1 MGKKKREGNLENT
14 TGGRDARDVQRVI
27 RRLGLIESNQ
37 SLDAWYAQARMQLP
51 EASVQRFYDFKTGK
65 RDADIYDLTYK
76 DFDHARV
83 FHVSWSSQAFETELT
98 WMIPRLRAAL
108 SRVEPERRFFIELGS
123 GHGAAAAVVSAVLKV
138 PVIAVDPQPAA
149 FGLPELFA
157 ARTGGDVTSITASAK
172 DLPGVVDGR
181 IPAAIFGLGVFR
193 YFQTHEH
200 GNDSF
205 SFMNAMDHM
214 FATRMPDAQS
224 LAFFQAN
231 TPAEMIFSESGC
243 PDYLAEVLL
252 GARAAGYNLSMG
264 GAAVKKESVASG
276 ELRDLL
282 MFHLTT
288 KESLI
293 SVKHPFIEM
302 SQPLPELHAGLSVEG
317 TAAEAI
323 RLVNNPDITTIETTE
338 VEFSDGTLNTEIF
351 TIGDH
356 FAGLYKTSNLGY
368 RSIKIV
374 PYNELP
380 RIQQDEDRENENFT
394 DNQEALIRRLVLRP

>member
-1 MGKKKREGNLENT
+1 
-14 TGGRDARDVQRVI
+14 
-27 RRLGLIESNQ
+27 
-37 SLDAWYAQARMQLP
+37 
-51 EASVQRFYDFKTGK
+51 
-65 RDADIYDLTYK
+65 LTYK

-83 FHVSWSSQAFETELT
+83 FHVSWRSQALETELT

-157 ARTGGDVTSITASAK
+157 ARTGGDVTSITASAR

-205 SFMNAMDHM
+205 SFKNAMDHM
-214 FATRMPDAQS
+214 FATRVPDAQS

-243 PDYLAEVLL
+243 PDYLGEVLL

-374 PYNELP
+374 SYNELP